1 MLSGCLLL
9 LCFHPHGNTLK
20 GVGSLVGQPQLL
32 VLHLGE
38 TGNWKK
44 EVGGRGEGGR
54 EGERKGEREGEVG
67 ERWKKDEKVKK
78 REGIVCAE
86 VHATICSRQ

>member
-38 TGNWKK
+38 TGNWK
-44 EVGGRGEGGR
+44 GEGGR
-54 EGERKGEREGEVG
+54 REREREGEVG